1 MAGSSLGPSIP
12 QFTTQVGI
20 HTIAI
25 VLSIEFV
32 VFYIVREQIVQGEA
46 VMAGYEVDAL
56 LRLTLRAPVDVRAS
70 EQPIR
75 NTRDR
80 VIVRFHETAHIVAE
94 SAVPFFP
101 EIADE

>member
-1 MAGSSLGPSIP
+1 
-12 QFTTQVGI
+12 
-20 HTIAI
+20 
-25 VLSIEFV
+25 

-75 NTRDR
+75 NTREPFR
-80 VIVRFHETAHIVAE
+80 KQINELTNRSLHEI
-94 SAVPFFP
+94 SLR
-101 EIADE
+101 